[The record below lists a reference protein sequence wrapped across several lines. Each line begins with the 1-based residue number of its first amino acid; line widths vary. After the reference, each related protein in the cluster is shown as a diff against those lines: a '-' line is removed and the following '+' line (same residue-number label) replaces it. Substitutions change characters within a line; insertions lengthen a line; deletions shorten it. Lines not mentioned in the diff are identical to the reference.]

1 MTTNPDPSATSD
13 DREHLDDWRAIGYL
27 VDVATERLT
36 SPVEGIHR
44 AVVRRWFGLAGP
56 GLDPARRVT
65 EGLTGSIYQS
75 IRLSGTAVGM
85 AISSGAELVDRFRR
99 LPPVWETRGGRRVQ
113 SIFNGLWGDRFE
125 EDRSPLRIE
134 MGFRAPN
141 GIPYS
146 STAVSLGHTFPG
158 ATGRLVVLVH
168 GFADTENGWRS
179 GDCFDLID
187 GLESDGFSV
196 LRLRY
201 NTGREIA
208 DNAATLADLIEEVCL
223 GWPVPVS
230 EIALV
235 GHSMG
240 GLVAR
245 SAIIAAGSAG
255 AKWVRL
261 ATHVVAIAAPHFGTP
276 IEQGVRYVS
285 NGLGL
290 FKESRP
296 LGAFLEQRSAGIKSL
311 RHRIGST
318 DDDSTGFGYHVV
330 AGVITREP
338 DHPLGRVFGDLV
350 VGVGSATGRGH
361 LFETESPDILVV
373 GGRNHAD
380 LVHAPEV
387 VAQVRTWLSRSN
399 PAPEAK

>member
-1 MTTNPDPSATSD
+1 VTTIPDPNPTSD
-13 DREHLDDWRAIGYL
+13 DREHLDDWRAVGYL

-36 SPVEGIHR
+36 SPVEGIHQT
-44 AVVRRWFGLAGP
+44 VVRRWFGLAGP
-56 GLDPARRVT
+56 GLDPARQVA
-65 EGLTGSIYQS
+65 EGLTASIYQS

-85 AISSGAELVDRFRR
+85 AISSGAELVGRFRS
-99 LPPVWETRGGRRVQ
+99 LPPVWETRGGRGVQ

-134 MGFRAPN
+134 MGIRAPN
-141 GIPYS
+141 GLP
-146 STAVSLGHTFPG
+146 VSITEAFLGHAYPK
-158 ATGRLVVLVH
+158 ATGRLAVLVH
-168 GFADTENGWRS
+168 GFADTENVWRS
-179 GDCFDLID
+179 SDNFDLID

-223 GWPVPVS
+223 AWPVPVS

-240 GLVAR
+240 GLIAR
-245 SAIIAAGSAG
+245 NGVIAAGSAG
-255 AKWVRL
+255 AKWVKL
-261 ATHVVAIAAPHFGTP
+261 ATHVVAVAAPHFGTP
-276 IEQGVRYVS
+276 IEQGVRYMS

-296 LGAFLEQRSAGIKSL
+296 LGAFLEQRSAGIKNL
-311 RHRIGST
+311 RHGIGST
-318 DDDSTGFGYHVV
+318 DDDSNGFGYHVV

-338 DHPLGRVFGDLV
+338 DHPLGRVLGDLV
-350 VGVGSATGRGH
+350 VGVGSATSRGH
-361 LFETESPDILVV
+361 LFEMESPDVLVV

-387 VAQVRTWLSRSN
+387 IAQVRTWLSRSN
-399 PAPEAK
+399 P